1 MALEK
6 PIIPAVQTIQS
17 SNLVLS
23 LCWQF
28 DLVFLFPFSI
38 IMILGFLMDSE
49 TVQRRDKYNARK
61 DDYIVRTILR
71 KA

>member
-1 MALEK
+1 
-6 PIIPAVQTIQS
+6 
-17 SNLVLS
+17 
-23 LCWQF
+23 
-28 DLVFLFPFSI
+28 
-38 IMILGFLMDSE
+38 MILGFLMDSE